1 MRILAGHPS
10 SSEDAR
16 LVSSL
21 SRSFADSLA
30 ETHLCLVLGAEGK
43 GLSKRSRQESEL
55 VSIPMAGD
63 FESLNVSVAGGIF
76 LYMLQPQT
84 SNLNLF

>member
-1 MRILAGHPS
+1 MRILAGHPA
-10 SSEDAR
+10 SSEDSG

-21 SRSFADSLA
+21 SRRFADSLA
-30 ETHLCLVLGAEGK
+30 DTHLCLILGAEGS

-55 VSIPMAGD
+55 ISIPMAGD

-84 SNLNLF
+84 SNLN